1 MEDVIEVAK
10 SIGTIIAEIVLIA
23 YFCFKYINATL
34 KNAADIAKEVK
45 NQNCLD
51 IEIIEK
57 MDYYKELLMA
67 DRIVLFEFHNGQH
80 YSQYRQ
86 ALKMSASYEVFRAGL
101 ESTRQ
106 QCSNLPVAIM
116 PNLIHE
122 IVNKGCSV
130 CKDIEEVKEKMGNT
144 YEFKKSL
151 GIRAWY
157 DVALHDNQGE
167 VIGFVAVQWNTVMPD
182 NINTDQIKHLA
193 WFLEE
198 EINYLAQANNK
209 NKRKFLGIF

>member
-1 MEDVIEVAK
+1 
-10 SIGTIIAEIVLIA
+10 
-23 YFCFKYINATL
+23 
-34 KNAADIAKEVK
+34 
-45 NQNCLD
+45 
-51 IEIIEK
+51 
-57 MDYYKELLMA
+57 
-67 DRIVLFEFHNGQH
+67 
-80 YSQYRQ
+80 
-86 ALKMSASYEVFRAGL
+86 
-101 ESTRQ
+101 
-106 QCSNLPVAIM
+106 M

-122 IVNKGCSV
+122 IVNKGCCV

-198 EINYLAQANNK
+198 KINYLAQANNK
-209 NKRKFLGIF
+209 NKKKFLGIF